1 MEFKTELLSPTQV
14 VEGFD
19 CGEAPLNDYLK
30 RHALQS
36 QAAGAARVYTVVLNG
51 AVIGYHTLSAGS
63 IEANVASLRLLKGLA
78 HHAIPIVL
86 LGRLAV
92 TGPHQGRGLGRLLLR
107 DAILRFLQAADIIGV
122 RALLVHA
129 KNARVAGFYAGF
141 GFEPL
146 SLNPLH
152 MALLQ
157 KDARLTARGRAE
169 IRESGEGGAAG
180 DR

>member
-1 MEFKTELLSPTQV
+1 MEFKTELLSPAQI

-30 RHALQS
+30 RHALQN

-63 IEANVASLRLLKGLA
+63 IEAQAASPRLLKGMA
-78 HHAIPIVL
+78 HQPVPIVL

-92 TGPHQGRGLGRLLLR
+92 NGSQQGRGLGKLLLR
-107 DAILRFLQAADIIGV
+107 DAVLRFLQAADIIGA

-129 KNARVAGFYAGF
+129 KNARVADFYAGF

-146 SLNPLH
+146 PLNPLH

-157 KDARLTARGRAE
+157 KDARLTAQSDSLGTHG
-169 IRESGEGGAAG
+169 SVKY
-180 DR
+180 